1 MRNFKSKEYQV
12 MEALVG
18 MTQAEVMD
26 SMEKLLKNKYGEN
39 VIRTKDYIIANGS
52 IPVAL
57 VAHMDTVFTHP
68 VLDLYYDPR
77 KNVMWSPDG
86 LGADDRAGLFA
97 IIQILTKTDLRPHII
112 LTTEE
117 ERGGLGAA
125 ALVKDCPTVPFG
137 KLNYIIEL
145 DRQGSNDCVFYDC
158 YNPEFI
164 HYVEQFGFVERHG
177 SFSDIS
183 FICPQ
188 WKIAGVNLSVGYFDE
203 HSYRETLNVG
213 MLLSTIGKVTKML
226 KDADNIPIFEYKELF
241 AGHKNW
247 YSQIDYPEDDIEEV
261 YLHCHK
267 CNRLFYDYEMFPV
280 KGLDGH
286 THFYCPDC
294 MGDNRISW
302 CDTCQE
308 AYERP
313 EGGSRDKCPDCEQ
326 IEQLEKSSNDINRA
340 N

>member
-1 MRNFKSKEYQV
+1 MNYKGFNFELYKQLLQFEQSE
-12 MEALVG
+12 LL
-18 MTQAEVMD
+18 EVMND
-26 SMEKLLKNKYGEN
+26 FLFERYKE
-39 VIRTKDYIIANGS
+39 VIRTKDYILAKGD
-52 IPVAL
+52 IPIAL
-57 VAHMDTVFTHP
+57 VAHLDTVFTIKP
-68 VLDLYYDPR
+68 DNSNIFYDPWHH
-77 KNVMWSPDG
+77 VIWSSA
-86 LGADDRAGLFA
+86 GAGHDDRAGLFA
-97 IIQILTKTDLRPHII
+97 IIQILTKTELRPHII

-125 ALVKDCPTVPFG
+125 ALTRDCPTVPFG

-164 HYVEQFGFVERHG
+164 HYIEQFGFVERHG

-188 WKIAGVNLSVGYFDE
+188 WGIAGVNLSVGYFDE

-213 MLLSTIGKVTKML
+213 MLLSTIAKVTKML
-226 KDADNIPIFEYKELF
+226 KDANNIPVFEYKELF
-241 AGHKNW
+241 TSNKNW
-247 YSQIDYPEDDIEEV
+247 YSQIGYPEDDIEEV
-261 YLHCHK
+261 YLHCYK

-280 KGLDGH
+280 KGLNGH

-326 IEQLEKSSNDINRA
+326 IEQLEKSSNDINGA

>member
-1 MRNFKSKEYQV
+1 MNYKGFNFELYKQLLQFEQSE
-12 MEALVG
+12 LL
-18 MTQAEVMD
+18 EVMND
-26 SMEKLLKNKYGEN
+26 FLFERYKE
-39 VIRTKDYIIANGS
+39 VIHTKDYIIAKGD
-52 IPVAL
+52 IPIAL
-57 VAHMDTVFTHP
+57 VAHLDTVFTIKP
-68 VLDLYYDPR
+68 NNSNIFYDPWQHVIWS
-77 KNVMWSPDG
+77 NV
-86 LGADDRAGLFA
+86 GAGHDDRAGLFA
-97 IIQILTKTDLRPHII
+97 IIQILTKTELRPHII

-125 ALVKDCPTVPFG
+125 ALVKNSPTVPFE

-158 YNPEFI
+158 DNPEFT
-164 HYVEQFGFVERHG
+164 HYIEQFGFVERHG
-177 SFSDIS
+177 TFSDIS

-188 WKIAGVNLSVGYFDE
+188 WGIAGVNLSVGYFDE

-213 MLLSTIGKVTKML
+213 MLLSTIAKVTKML
-226 KDADNIPIFEYKELF
+226 KESNNIPMFEYKERF
-241 AGHKNW
+241 VNTKNW
-247 YSQIDYPEDDIEEV
+247 YSQIGYPEDDIEEV
-261 YLHCHK
+261 YLHCYK

-280 KGLDGH
+280 KGLNGH

-302 CDTCQE
+302 CDACQE
-308 AYERP
+308 AYERL
-313 EGGSRDKCPDCEQ
+313 EGERTDLCPDCEQ